1 MQRMWTTLGA
11 ALLAGSMLLT
21 GCGNKPEAAG
31 VEKKLRIAVI
41 PKGTTHVFWKSIH
54 AGAVK
59 AEREL
64 GVEVI
69 WKGPQK
75 EDDRKQQI
83 EVVQNFVTRK
93 MDGIVLAP
101 LDDSALV
108 NPVEAATDAGVK
120 VVIIDSD
127 LKTDKFVSFV
137 ATDNFVGGK
146 LGAKRLCEVMG
157 GKGKALMLR
166 YAEGSAS
173 TEKREAGFLEGM
185 KEYGPEIELV
195 SINQYGGVTAESA
208 QQKADQ
214 LLTKY
219 KDLDGIFCPN
229 ESTTYGMLRSLQTA
243 GLAGKVKFV
252 GFDSSEALVK
262 ALKAGEING
271 LSVQNPFNMGYLGV
285 KTAVAAIKGE
295 PVEKRIDTGVIM
307 VTPENMDQPDMA
319 GILSPDLDQWLK

>member
-1 MQRMWTTLGA
+1 MWKTLGA
-11 ALLAGSMLLT
+11 VLLT
-21 GCGNKPEAAG
+21 GTMLLVGCGKKPAAEG
-31 VEKKLRIAVI
+31 SEVELRIAVI

-59 AEREL
+59 AGQEL
-64 GVEVI
+64 GVEII

-83 EVVQNFVTRK
+83 ELVQNFITRE

-120 VVIIDSD
+120 VVIIDSS
-127 LKTDKFVSFV
+127 LKSDKFVSFV
-137 ATDNFVGGK
+137 ATDNKVGGK
-146 LGAKRLCEVMG
+146 LAAKRLCEVMG

-185 KEYGPEIELV
+185 KEYGPDIELV
-195 SINQYGGVTAESA
+195 STNQYGGVTAESA

-219 KDLDGIFCPN
+219 KNLDGIFCPN

-262 ALKAGEING
+262 ALRAGEING

-285 KTAVAAIKGE
+285 KTVFAAIRSE
-295 PVEKRIDTGVIM
+295 PVDKRIDTGVVMI
-307 VTPENMDQPDMA
+307 TPENMDEPKYA
-319 GILSPDLDQWLK
+319 EVLSPDLDKWLK

>member
-1 MQRMWTTLGA
+1 MWTTLGA
-11 ALLAGSMLLT
+11 ALLAGTMLWT
-21 GCGNKPEAAG
+21 GCGKQPEETGAP
-31 VEKKLRIAVI
+31 KKLRIAVI

-59 AEREL
+59 ASQEL
-64 GVEVI
+64 DVEII

-83 EVVQNFVTRK
+83 EVVQNFVTRR

-108 NPVEAATDAGVK
+108 NPVEAATEAGVK

-127 LKTDKFVSFV
+127 LRSEQYVSFV

-195 SINQYGGVTAESA
+195 STNQFGGVTAESA

-214 LLTKY
+214 LLTKF
-219 KDLDGIFCPN
+219 KDVDGIFCPN

-262 ALKAGEING
+262 ALRAGEING

-285 KTAVAAIKGE
+285 MTVVAAIKGQE
-295 PVEKRIDTGVIM
+295 VERRIDTGVIM
-307 VTPENMDQPDMA
+307 VTPENMDQPEMA
-319 GILSPDLDQWLK
+319 ELLSPNLDQWLK

>member
-1 MQRMWTTLGA
+1 MRQMWTI
-11 ALLAGSMLLT
+11 LLAGAMLLT
-21 GCGNKPEAAG
+21 GCAKKDEDVAPG
-31 VEKKLRIAVI
+31 EKKLRIAVI

-59 AEREL
+59 AAKEL
-64 GVEVI
+64 DVEVI

-83 EVVQNFVTRK
+83 EMVQNFVTRK
-93 MDGIVLAP
+93 MDAIVLAP
-101 LDDSALV
+101 LDFSALV

-120 VVIIDSD
+120 MIIIDSGLD
-127 LKTDKFVSFV
+127 SDKFVSFV
-137 ATDNFVGGK
+137 ATDNKVGGT
-146 LGAKRLCEVMG
+146 LAAKRLCEVMG

-185 KEYGPEIELV
+185 KKFGPEIELV

-208 QQKADQ
+208 QKKADQ
-214 LLTKY
+214 LLTKH

-243 GLAGKVKFV
+243 GRAGKVKFV
-252 GFDSSEALVK
+252 GFDSSESLVK
-262 ALKAGEING
+262 ALQAGTING

-285 KTAVAAIKGE
+285 KTAVAAIRNE
-295 PVEKRIDTGVIM
+295 VVEKRIDTGVIM
-307 VTPENMDQPDMA
+307 VTPENMDEPEMKEL
-319 GILSPDLDQWLK
+319 LSPDLDKWLK